1 MKNILLLAAACIL
14 FVGNILAQPNSDSLA
29 YELQRK
35 KINSMLAVR
44 SQKFGKY
51 DQSLSQHTGI
61 FGLQTKKDIRRSND
75 ILMDIVK
82 TDNAIY
88 KQLKIL
94 LDYRTFQQT
103 QVVDKSKEIESTNLH
118 YMNTINTL
126 RRQNEKLTKDA
137 DDMLLQHENSSRNF
151 SVIIVFM
158 LIALLWL
165 TWNNYNRK
173 SVSNS

>member
-1 MKNILLLAAACIL
+1 
-14 FVGNILAQPNSDSLA
+14 
-29 YELQRK
+29 
-35 KINSMLAVR
+35 MLAVR

-51 DQSLSQHTGI
+51 DQSLSRRTGI

-82 TDNAIY
+82 TDNDIY

-103 QVVDKSKEIESTNLH
+103 QVADKSKEIESTNLH

-126 RRQNEKLTKDA
+126 RSQNEKLSKEA
-137 DDMLLQHENSSRNF
+137 NEAVLKNERSSSIFIMIN
-151 SVIIVFM
+151 IFM
-158 LIALLWL
+158 VIALGWL
-165 TWNNYNRK
+165 FWRNYNRK
-173 SVSNS
+173 SDNIS

>member
-1 MKNILLLAAACIL
+1 MKNILLFAVLVLL
-14 FVGNILAQPNSDSLA
+14 FPPAQAQTKSDSLA
-29 YELQRK
+29 YQLQRK

-44 SQKFGKY
+44 TQKFGRY

-82 TDNAIY
+82 TDNEIY

-103 QVVDKSKEIESTNLH
+103 QVLDWAKENETTNLA
-118 YMNTINTL
+118 YMRNINKL
-126 RRQNEKLTKDA
+126 RDINAQLKKDA
-137 DDMLLQHENSSRNF
+137 ETAEMQQERWTRSF
-151 SVIIVFM
+151 
-158 LIALLWL
+158 
-165 TWNNYNRK
+165 
-173 SVSNS
+173 